1 MGATISS
8 RKSLLLRL
16 IAAAIA
22 AILLS
27 TLVPGLARPYSQE
40 RMDKDISIMENVVN
54 TAMVESPYVYIF
66 STHQNVRGLYV
77 PEFGALFTVQ
87 VQLISNRAV
96 PWIFGLT
103 QDNPWAWS
111 FYWDKDKWEGF
122 LEDLEDLEIEVNG
135 EKVDLKKYIKEA
147 KRDRDRDRTVIIKPE
162 QNEELIEKNLEKF
175 KEELAGIVADYGGTI
190 RQLEDNQ
197 WVMVV
202 AFLDKSRAA
211 APVSKVM
218 VKAKKSDIDLY
229 DHGEI
234 DYEDLLSR
242 MVIEAQ

>member
-16 IAAAIA
+16 LAAAIA

-40 RMDKDISIMENVVN
+40 RMDKDISIMENVIN
-54 TAMVESPYVYIF
+54 TSMVESPYVYIF
-66 STHQNVRGLYV
+66 STHQNVRGLYI

-87 VQLISNRAV
+87 AQLISNRAF
-96 PWIFGLT
+96 PWMVGLGH
-103 QDNPWAWS
+103 DSPWAWN

-122 LEDLEDLEIEVNG
+122 IKGLEDLEIEVNG
-135 EKVDLKKYIKEA
+135 EKVDLKKYIEEA
-147 KRDRDRDRTVIIKPE
+147 KPRGDRERTVIIKPE

-190 RQLEDNQ
+190 RQLEDNE
-197 WVMVV
+197 WVMIV
-202 AFLDKSRAA
+202 AFLDKSRSA

-229 DHGEI
+229 DHGKI

-242 MVIEAQ
+242 MVIETH